1 VLARLARFSYQRR
14 RFVVLAWIGLLI
26 VAVAAGVLLA
36 LWLGVGAG
44 L

>member
-1 VLARLARFSYQRR
+1 MTPGFWR
-14 RFVVLAWIGLLI
+14 VVCALLI